1 MTDQWEEQKTLERKE
16 SKDIRYLG
24 LAKSIGAWS
33 QCLSRKVGAVIVR
46 DDAILSTGYNGP
58 PRRVT
63 HFNELPITTLVQN
76 KIMDEDEFIA
86 RMKEHQ
92 PDKIREDTDG
102 IVMVDL
108 SYMEEC
114 PRYTLGFESGE
125 RLDLCPCA
133 HAEQNAI
140 AQAAR
145 DGTGIKGAMM
155 YMYFPL
161 GGPPC
166 NFCAYNIINSGIV
179 RVVVMSGR
187 EDSSIIDGRWTLPMF
202 EEAGIEY
209 LEYPPEVLED

>member
-1 MTDQWEEQKTLERKE
+1 MIDTAKWEEQKALERRE
-16 SKDIRYLG
+16 SKDIFYLR
-24 LAKSIGAWS
+24 LARVIGTRS
-33 QCLSRKVGAVIVR
+33 HCLSRKVGAVVVR
-46 DDAILSTGYNGP
+46 DDAILSAGFNGP
-58 PRRVT
+58 PRKVS
-63 HFNELPITTLVQN
+63 HFDELPITTLVHN
-76 KIMDEDEFIA
+76 NVIDEDDFIA
-86 RMKEHQ
+86 RMKEHR
-92 PDKIREDTDG
+92 PENIREDGDG

-108 SYMEEC
+108 SHMTEC

-145 DGTGIKGAMM
+145 DGTSIKGATM

-166 NFCAYNIINSGIV
+166 NFCAYNIINAGII
-179 RVVVMSGR
+179 RVVGMSGR
-187 EDSSIIDGRWTLPMF
+187 KDKGDGRWTLPMF
-202 EEAGIEY
+202 KEVGIEY